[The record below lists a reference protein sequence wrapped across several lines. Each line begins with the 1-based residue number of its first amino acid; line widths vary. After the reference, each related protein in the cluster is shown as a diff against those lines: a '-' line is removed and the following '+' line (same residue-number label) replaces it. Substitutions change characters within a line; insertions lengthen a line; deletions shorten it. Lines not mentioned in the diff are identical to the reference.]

1 MYLAPARPGEPMP
14 ELDALALA
22 AGAAKLGALGA
33 GETLRL
39 DRQRGAGWQA
49 AELELDELAELAARL
64 RPLLAGA
71 RALDA
76 RDLVALQQTV
86 EAGLDDSE
94 LDARARTALE
104 SLTATLAALQA
115 GLAAPEA
122 SGDLPQRAA
131 LRDAIAGLSRFGV
144 AGSSPLPGAD
154 RDTLLAQGAAVARE
168 AARRVELARAA
179 PTPPDV
185 LQAIFGAAFLALP
198 HVTLANASELAQS
211 LAATGELQGG
221 SALAVYPWFQQAQ
234 RVREPLSR
242 LSACLHAA
250 EVTGTGARLDLAVAQ
265 LPHVTGDRW
274 IGLPQGPGR
283 EMPAG
288 RLSLIVHG
296 ADSLDLQRPLAG
308 LLIDEWVEVVPSA
321 TETTAITFP
330 HDAPDSRP
338 PQSLL
343 LALPAAPGEPW
354 TAAGLHRL
362 LLDTLALAQLRA
374 VDAEALDTAVLNPLA
389 GAPAVGELSH
399 FLPALH
405 FALNADGDAV
415 SPDFG
420 PLTT

>member
-1 MYLAPARPGEPMP
+1 M
-14 ELDALALA
+14 
-22 AGAAKLGALGA
+22 
-33 GETLRL
+33 
-39 DRQRGAGWQA
+39 
-49 AELELDELAELAARL
+49 
-64 RPLLAGA
+64 
-71 RALDA
+71 
-76 RDLVALQQTV
+76 
-86 EAGLDDSE
+86 
-94 LDARARTALE
+94 
-104 SLTATLAALQA
+104 
-115 GLAAPEA
+115 
-122 SGDLPQRAA
+122 
-131 LRDAIAGLSRFGV
+131 
-144 AGSSPLPGAD
+144 
-154 RDTLLAQGAAVARE
+154 ARE

-198 HVTLANASELAQS
+198 HFTLADASELARS

-242 LSACLHAA
+242 LSASLHAA
-250 EVTGTGARLDLAVAQ
+250 EVAGTGARLDLAVAQ
-265 LPHVTGDRW
+265 LPHMAGDRW
-274 IGLPQGPGR
+274 VGLPQEPGR

-288 RLSLIVHG
+288 RLSLIVH
-296 ADSLDLQRPLAG
+296 ADGSLDLRRPLAG
-308 LLIDEWVEVVPSA
+308 LLIDEWVEVVPSP

-343 LALPAAPGEPW
+343 LAVPAAPGEPW